1 MKQELWLIWRQ
12 PETRR
17 RYKVGVLT
25 FDKEY
30 SFSYVNPELNEALAN
45 GFTYFP
51 GFPDVNQKYKSN
63 ELFANIKTRLPN
75 SKRPD
80 YLDILNSYDLNLN
93 SSLFD
98 ILKATRGRLVT
109 DNYEFVPAFDSK
121 KIVFD
126 VAGTRYSKDLNR
138 CSRFIKINDSLRLVL
153 DPDNGY
159 DDNAIKVILIHDDKE
174 YHLGFV
180 PRYYSKNLTQLLK
193 QNIDYSAMVESLN
206 FESELSDEDITVCV
220 KLIFN

>member
-17 RYKVGVLT
+17 RYKIGVLT

-30 SFSYVNPELNEALAN
+30 VFSYVNPELDEALAN

-51 GFPDVNQKYKSN
+51 GFRDVNQKYESN

-75 SKRPD
+75 TKRPD
-80 YLDILNSYDLNLN
+80 YLDILNTYGLDLN
-93 SSLFD
+93 SSLYD

-109 DNYEFVPAFDSK
+109 DNYEFVPAFDCR
-121 KIVFD
+121 KIEFD
-126 VAGTRYSKDLNR
+126 VAGTRYSKDLKD
-138 CSRFIKINDSLRLVL
+138 CLDIIQVNDSLKLEL
-153 DPDNGY
+153 DPNNTY
-159 DDNAIKVILIHDDKE
+159 DKNAIKVVLVHDGKE

-180 PRYYSKNLTQLLK
+180 PRYYSQSSTELLNKNVS
-193 QNIDYSAMVESLN
+193 YSAMVESLN
-206 FESELSDEDITVCV
+206 FESALSDEDITVYV